1 MFANGNAQEGGRSS
15 VNSKNKAAEM
25 LDQLGSSLS
34 QQLDSK
40 LREIQRRKAIQDKL
54 EQDIK
59 KKIESKLEEI
69 KRKAAFMQK
78 RKIKRNYKIIKD
90 MDLGNYFGEI
100 GAISNLRR
108 TSSVMA
114 LNSMLIGKIKISVF
128 RDFMAKNSNF

>member
-1 MFANGNAQEGGRSS
+1 
-15 VNSKNKAAEM
+15 
-25 LDQLGSSLS
+25 
-34 QQLDSK
+34 
-40 LREIQRRKAIQDKL
+40 
-54 EQDIK
+54 
-59 KKIESKLEEI
+59 
-69 KRKAAFMQK
+69 MQK

-128 RDFMAKNSNF
+128 RDFMAKNSNFQRKIKKKVQSYRDQNMRMIQNMIRISSIFG